1 MHCVLPSINIVFWCI
16 YKIIILFIYQIFS
29 VPQPDYASPGE
40 TYYVSLM
47 RENLQVRMGDT
58 VYVLRAFKSPPTP
71 ELVTTSPISGTGKSP
86 KPEEQTSFNQGG
98 IKHKMMSPLKGP
110 SQEAS
115 TLTKGVKNIIINVV
129 KPNFISEFSSV
140 KLKLKFFIIIYFL
153 RITLP
158 TNLWRTPKPLLRTWT
173 FSEWSAY
180 GLTKKAKDSLSDTI
194 ISGLM
199 KHFMNQPGNFSAMK
213 CFGCLYMRFCPWI
226 PYGSNVGFW
235 ICLHFVKAD
244 LEVP

>member
-1 MHCVLPSINIVFWCI
+1 MHVLSGHESIPF
-16 YKIIILFIYQIFS
+16 FS

-71 ELVTTSPISGTGKSP
+71 ELVTTSPTSGSGKSP

-115 TLTKGVKNIIINVV
+115 TLTKGV
-129 KPNFISEFSSV
+129 
-140 KLKLKFFIIIYFL
+140 
-153 RITLP
+153 RI
-158 TNLWRTPKPLLRTWT
+158 
-173 FSEWSAY
+173 
-180 GLTKKAKDSLSDTI
+180 
-194 ISGLM
+194 
-199 KHFMNQPGNFSAMK
+199 
-213 CFGCLYMRFCPWI
+213 
-226 PYGSNVGFW
+226 
-235 ICLHFVKAD
+235 
-244 LEVP
+244 

>member
-1 MHCVLPSINIVFWCI
+1 MYLYNLNVKISINFTKIFVKISLEISNNI
-16 YKIIILFIYQIFS
+16 YIPFFP

-71 ELVTTSPISGTGKSP
+71 ELVTTSPTSGSGKSS

-115 TLTKGVKNIIINVV
+115 TLTKGV
-129 KPNFISEFSSV
+129 
-140 KLKLKFFIIIYFL
+140 
-153 RITLP
+153 RI
-158 TNLWRTPKPLLRTWT
+158 
-173 FSEWSAY
+173 
-180 GLTKKAKDSLSDTI
+180 
-194 ISGLM
+194 
-199 KHFMNQPGNFSAMK
+199 
-213 CFGCLYMRFCPWI
+213 
-226 PYGSNVGFW
+226 
-235 ICLHFVKAD
+235 
-244 LEVP
+244 

>member
-1 MHCVLPSINIVFWCI
+1 M
-16 YKIIILFIYQIFS
+16 
-29 VPQPDYASPGE
+29 PQPDYASPGE

-71 ELVTTSPISGTGKSP
+71 ELVTTSPTSGSGKSP

-115 TLTKGVKNIIINVV
+115 TLTKGVKNIIFNVV

-140 KLKLKFFIIIYFL
+140 
-153 RITLP
+153 
-158 TNLWRTPKPLLRTWT
+158 N
-173 FSEWSAY
+173 
-180 GLTKKAKDSLSDTI
+180 
-194 ISGLM
+194 
-199 KHFMNQPGNFSAMK
+199 
-213 CFGCLYMRFCPWI
+213 
-226 PYGSNVGFW
+226 
-235 ICLHFVKAD
+235 
-244 LEVP
+244 